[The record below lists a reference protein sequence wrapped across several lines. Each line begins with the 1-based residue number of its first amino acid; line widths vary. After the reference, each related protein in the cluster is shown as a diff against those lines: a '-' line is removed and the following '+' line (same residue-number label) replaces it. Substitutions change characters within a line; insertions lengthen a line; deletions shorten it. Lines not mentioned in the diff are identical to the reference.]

1 MDDKNIN
8 EVESC
13 LKKGDYF
20 KALTV
25 LKKLEKHNENFL
37 IHWYFGHSY
46 FKLHK

>member
-25 LKKLEKHNENFL
+25 LKKLEKHNKNFL
-37 IHWYFGHSY
+37 IDWY
-46 FKLHK
+46 